1 MYELVIAM
9 IVLRNKSPTISAAY
23 KIIAI
28 TMIFFSY
35 IWSVGTC
42 GGLGHIFLTCLLKS
56 RFLDIG
62 VVLSGTCS
70 SYSEDHLFESLPLTL
85 PWARPV
91 TWPP

>member
-1 MYELVIAM
+1 MARSERNEMYELVIAM

-42 GGLGHIFLTCLLKS
+42 GGLGHIFLTCLL
-56 RFLDIG
+56 
-62 VVLSGTCS
+62 
-70 SYSEDHLFESLPLTL
+70 SLGS
-85 PWARPV
+85 WI
-91 TWPP
+91 